1 MCLTY
6 DTYIQGNI
14 LITRDGNAC
23 LGDFGITTARR
34 WLPMFKLGTIRY
46 MAPERL
52 GSGDRAN
59 LASKESDV
67 YSFAMTSFTVRSTSV
82 GKQNDT

>member
-1 MCLTY
+1 
-6 DTYIQGNI
+6 
-14 LITRDGNAC
+14 
-23 LGDFGITTARR
+23 
-34 WLPMFKLGTIRY
+34 MFKLGTIRY

-82 GKQNDT
+82 GKQNDA